1 MQVFG
6 EEKDSLRF
14 DYRQLEI
21 LGFLALKL
29 SFLQIED
36 PFVNFDQ
43 QIYRGVLGFWGDRKS
58 TRLNSSHSGI

>member
-21 LGFLALKL
+21 LCFLALKL

-43 QIYRGVLGFWGDRKS
+43 
-58 TRLNSSHSGI
+58 GI